1 MLCIDFDTKG
11 NKKIY
16 FISAI
21 IFRKTPYAPINIR
34 RTVPL
39 TPGITKDPAMIKP
52 RINMY
57 IKFLKFRCKFSES
70 TSIPLFPDKE
80 KNIEI
85 KKAIKKGT
93 RQRPEKPFLL
103 ACLKSVGIVPR
114 KSPHNENIVG
124 IS

>member
-1 MLCIDFDTKG
+1 MTQKEI
-11 NKKIY
+11 KKIY

-57 IKFLKFRCKFSES
+57 IKFLEVREMSS
-70 TSIPLFPDKE
+70 VPISILPFPDKE
-80 KNIEI
+80 RNIEI
-85 KKAIKKGT
+85 INVIKKGM
-93 RQRPEKPFLL
+93 RQKDENPFLL
-103 ACLKSVGIVPR
+103 ACLKSPGIVL
-114 KSPHNENIVG
+114 SVLT
-124 IS
+124 